1 MILVHPISLLV
12 HSSFLLGAIGIVG
25 VVVVLSCVRLCN
37 PMDCSKP
44 GFSVFHCLLE
54 SAQIHVH

>member
-1 MILVHPISLLV
+1 MILVHPVSLLQ

-25 VVVVLSCVRLCN
+25 VVVVLSRVQLCN

-44 GFSVFHCLLE
+44 GFPVFHCLLE
-54 SAQIHVH
+54 FAQIHIH